1 MKLLQRIG
9 RGLVCLHRSNAL
21 NSGLCSGDGGAGG
34 NAAKMPS
41 SEWLQ
46 LNG

>member
-1 MKLLQRIG
+1 MKLLQRIDRSLAQLHG
-9 RGLVCLHRSNAL
+9 GDALDGGLRGS
-21 NSGLCSGDGGAGG
+21 DGGAGG